1 MSKQVKI
8 LDRRYV
14 PAGEL
19 VIEQGCIG
27 NRAFLIESGK
37 VEVFMKDKKGRVI
50 KIADVGAGGIIGEM
64 ALIDGG
70 ERSASIRTLED
81 SVLVTISSKDL
92 EESIGQKDGLFQK
105 MMKLMASRLKDT
117 NAQLLRQKS
126 ELAEIEEAA
135 QLTVNNI
142 AAHIPENKQKAFK
155 KEVVPLLDKLK
166 GTLEK
171 YNHLN

>member
-50 KIADVGAGGIIGEM
+50 KIADVGPGGIIGEM

-81 SVLVTISSKDL
+81 SVLVTISAKDL

-105 MMKLMASRLKDT
+105 MMKLMSSRLKDT

>member
-50 KIADVGAGGIIGEM
+50 KIADVGPGGIIGEM

-70 ERSASIRTLED
+70 ERSASIKTLED

-105 MMKLMASRLKDT
+105 MMKLMSSRLKDT

-135 QLTVNNI
+135 QLTVKNI
-142 AAHIPENKQKAFK
+142 SAHIPENKQKAFK